1 MIQHGLDRLISG
13 TALQD
18 QVKGQIGYLCHSASI
33 TSDIIHGAIKLKE
46 IFGKRLVKLFGPQHG
61 FVTDVQDNMV
71 ESTHYVHPY
80 FDLKVYSLYSE
91 TRIPTDEMLEG
102 LDTIIVDLQDVGT
115 RVYTYIHTMTHLME
129 ACAKK
134 DIKVVILDRP
144 NPAGGVLVEGNL
156 LEEGFESF
164 VGRHPIPQRHGLT
177 MGEVA
182 NLAAKNFG
190 SECDLSIIPMQGWK
204 RDMYFHETGL
214 PWVLPS
220 PNLPTSDGCL
230 VFCGSVL
237 FEGTNIS
244 EGRGTTRALEM
255 IGHPKINS
263 FDFADKLNL
272 LIKKW
277 GLKGF
282 AIRPCVF
289 MPTFQK
295 HKGETCGGMQIHV
308 TDPRAFLS
316 WRFGQLLCHTLYKEL
331 GSDFKWNDQAYEYQ
345 QDRLAIDFI
354 NGTDKI
360 RHWVEDSGDLRTLE
374 TLELAGRETYL
385 DQRSN
390 ILLYS

>member
-1 MIQHGLDRLISG
+1 MIQHGLDRLISDK
-13 TALQD
+13 ALQD

-46 IFGKRLVKLFGPQHG
+46 IFGDRFIRLFGPQHG
-61 FVTDVQDNMV
+61 FVTDVQDNMI
-71 ESTHYVHPY
+71 ETTHYTHPY
-80 FDLKVYSLYSE
+80 FKMQVYSLYSE

-102 LDTIIVDLQDVGT
+102 LSTIIVDLQDVGT

-129 ACAKK
+129 ACSKK
-134 DIKVVILDRP
+134 DIKVIVLDRP
-144 NPAGGVLVEGNL
+144 NPAGGVLIEGNL
-156 LEEGFESF
+156 LEKGFESF

-182 NLAAKNFG
+182 RLAATYFG
-190 SECDLSIIPMQGWK
+190 SECELQVIGMEGWK
-204 RDMYFHETGL
+204 RDMYWEETGL

-255 IGHPKINS
+255 IGHPGIQS
-263 FDFADKLNL
+263 FEFADELNKQ
-272 LIKKW
+272 IKEW
-277 GLKGF
+277 NLEGF
-282 AIRPCVF
+282 TIRPCVF

-295 HKGETCGGMQIHV
+295 HANTPCGGMQVHV
-308 TDPRAFLS
+308 TNPRTFLS
-316 WRFGQLLCHTLYKEL
+316 WRFGQLLCHALYKEL
-331 GSDFKWNDQAYEYQ
+331 GEKFKWNDQPYEYQ
-345 QDRLAIDFI
+345 NDRLAIDFI

-360 RHWVEDSGDLRTLE
+360 RKWVEESGDLQTLE

>member
-1 MIQHGLDRLISG
+1 MIHHGLDRLISD
-13 TALQD
+13 TTLQD
-18 QVKGQIGYLCHSASI
+18 QIKGQIGYLCHSASI
-33 TSDIIHGAIKLKE
+33 TSDIIHGAVALQKV
-46 IFGKRLVKLFGPQHG
+46 FGIRLVTLFGPQHG

-80 FDLKVYSLYSE
+80 FNLKVYSLYSE

-129 ACAKK
+129 ACSKK
-134 DIKVVILDRP
+134 GIKVVVLDRP
-144 NPAGGVLVEGNL
+144 NPAGGVLIEGNL

-182 NLAAKNFG
+182 NLAAKYFG
-190 SECDLSIIPMQGWK
+190 SDCDLNIIPMKGWK
-204 RDMYFHETGL
+204 RDMYFEETSL

-255 IGHPKINS
+255 IGHPSIKS
-263 FDFADKLNL
+263 FEFADSLNKQ
-272 LIKKW
+272 IKEW
-277 GLKGF
+277 GLEGF

-295 HKGETCGGMQIHV
+295 HAGIPCGGMQVHV
-308 TDPRAFLS
+308 TNPRTFLS
-316 WRFGQLLCHTLYKEL
+316 WRFGQLLCRALYKEL
-331 GSDFKWNDQAYEYQ
+331 GSEFKWNDQAYEYQ
-345 QDRLAIDFI
+345 HDRLAIDFI

-360 RHWVEDSGDLRTLE
+360 RHWVENSGDQKTLE
-374 TLELAGRETYL
+374 TLELAGREAYL